1 MSTTPDQ
8 AVSSQRAARI
18 AVLDYGIGNLRSAEK
33 AFAHLG
39 AEAFLTSQRSRV
51 DEADAVVLPGV
62 GAFGPCREALA
73 RTGLDE
79 VALDAVASGRPFLG
93 ICVGMQLLYD
103 ESEEAPGV
111 RGLGVLPGTVR
122 RLPEGVRTP
131 QMQWNRLHPRT
142 ESPLLAGLGDSPWMY
157 FVHSYAPEVTADAV
171 ATCDYGGPLTALAA
185 RNNVMATQFHP
196 EKSSDGGLALL
207 DNFVGL
213 VRQWRNGEGGDGSEP
228 TAGAAAGAS

>member
-1 MSTTPDQ
+1 M
-8 AVSSQRAARI
+8 
-18 AVLDYGIGNLRSAEK
+18 LDYGIGNLRSAEK

-39 AEAFLTSQRSRV
+39 AESMLTADAAMV
-51 DEADAVVLPGV
+51 AEADAVVLPGV

-73 RTGLDE
+73 RSGLDE

-103 ESEEAPGV
+103 SSEESPGIG
-111 RGLGVLPGTVR
+111 GLGVLPGVVR

-131 QMQWNRLHPRT
+131 QMQWNRLQPRT
-142 ESPLLAGLGDSPWMY
+142 ESPLLDGLGDAPWMY

-171 ATCDYGGPLTALAA
+171 ATCEYGGPVTALAA

-207 DNFVGL
+207 ANFVHLAVG
-213 VRQWRNGEGGDGSEP
+213 WREVGDAEP
-228 TAGAAAGAS
+228 IAETTQSRAR